1 MLQECIEALQIK
13 SNGIYVDCTAG
24 GGGHSQ
30 HILEKLGKDGT
41 LIDIDKDLDAIHT
54 VTAKFKDFPNVKI
67 VHSHFQQFQSV
78 LNQLN
83 VEKVDGVLIDL
94 GVSSYQLDTAERGFS
109 YMASD
114 APLDMR
120 MNRQQELT
128 AFDVVNGY
136 SKEDLIYVLREYGEE
151 KFASIIASNI
161 IKARET
167 EPISTCGQLVSIID
181 RSIPFKA
188 QKQGSHNAKK
198 TFQALRI
205 EVNGELSGLKE
216 VLQTIISHLNPNGR
230 LVVLT
235 FHSLEDRIVKHLF
248 NFNATDCICD
258 KSVPICVC
266 GHKAEIKL
274 INKKP
279 ITATEEEQK
288 ENSRSIC
295 AKLRIV
301 EKL

>member
-1 MLQECIEALQIK
+1 MLQECIEALDIK

-30 HILEKLGKDGT
+30 HILQKLSPNGL
-41 LIDIDKDLDAIHT
+41 LIDIDKDDDAIQT
-54 VTAKFKDFPNVKI
+54 VREKFKNYSNVKI
-67 VHSHFQQFQSV
+67 VHSDFKQFETIIQQ
-78 LNQLN
+78 LG

-94 GVSSYQLDTAERGFS
+94 GVSSHQLDTRERGFS
-109 YMASD
+109 YMAD
-114 APLDMR
+114 EAPLDMR
-120 MNRQQELT
+120 MNRQQTLT
-128 AFDVVNGY
+128 AFEVVNEY
-136 SKEDLIYVLREYGEE
+136 SKEDLIYIFREYGEE
-151 KFASIIASNI
+151 KFAPLIVSNI
-161 IKARET
+161 IKAREQS
-167 EPISTCGQLVSIID
+167 PISTCGELVQIID

-205 EVNGELSGLKE
+205 EVNGELNGLKE
-216 VLQTIISHLNPNGR
+216 VLQTIINHLNPDGR

-274 INKKP
+274 VNKKP
-279 ITATEEEQK
+279 IVATQQEQK

-295 AKLRIV
+295 AKLRV
-301 EKL
+301 AQKL